1 MNWLDIVVLV
11 LLALGAI
18 GGLRT
23 GLFGAA
29 FAAAGALIGWF
40 VAGQLSDD
48 IGGLFSGS
56 ISNDTLVTVISYAL
70 IIVLSLVIARL
81 AWKLV
86 RPVLTALTLGLAAL
100 VDKLGGL
107 VLGLVLGGAIA
118 GALIIAMARF
128 TYNFTLPEEGI
139 AGTVVE
145 RMPLVRVE
153 ETREG
158 IRDTLAG
165 SRLVPVFIKVV
176 DALPGDALG
185 FVPSDFRVALD
196 LLKQDIEKE
205 SAS

>member
-1 MNWLDIVVLV
+1 MNWLDIVVIALIV
-11 LLALGAI
+11 LGGLA
-18 GGLRT
+18 GLRT

-48 IGGLFSGS
+48 LGGLFSGS
-56 ISNDTLVTVISYAL
+56 LSNDTLVTVISYA
-70 IIVLSLVIARL
+70 IIIILSLVIARL

-86 RPVLTALTLGLAAL
+86 RPVLTTLTLGLAAM
-100 VDKLGGL
+100 VDRLGG
-107 VLGLVLGGAIA
+107 VALGLVLGGAIA

-139 AGTVVE
+139 AGTLVE
-145 RMPLVRVE
+145 RTPLVRVE
-153 ETREG
+153 DTREG
-158 IRDTLAG
+158 VRNTLTG

-205 SAS
+205 EAS